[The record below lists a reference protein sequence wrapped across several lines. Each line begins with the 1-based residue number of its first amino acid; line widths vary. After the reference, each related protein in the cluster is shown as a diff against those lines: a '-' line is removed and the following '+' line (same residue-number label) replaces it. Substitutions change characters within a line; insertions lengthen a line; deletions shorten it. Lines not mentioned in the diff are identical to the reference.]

1 MVREVFHYLN
11 ITRKACH
18 HLDDQ
23 VLDFFDFTF
32 ILDGQMVYYAN
43 GKKYTVK
50 KNDAIFLRPGTL
62 RSRNAGTEPVRYVS
76 FNFYASDSANFPFP
90 DYMPGCIT
98 ANIRNLIAAHPY
110 KHLSTFYHAKEKCA
124 SILNYIIYELLDSS
138 TVRCN
143 NEHVARM
150 INYIDENILEKLSLT
165 SISNHVGL
173 TKEYTCNIFKRETGK
188 TLIDYI
194 NERKILL
201 AKELILNNEMS
212 LTEVSE
218 YLGFDNYN
226 YFSRLFKKYL
236 QSSPMALKRK

>member
-1 MVREVFHYLN
+1 MVEEVFHYLN

-18 HLDDQ
+18 HLDNQ
-23 VLDFFDFTF
+23 ILDFFDFTF

-43 GKKYTVK
+43 GRKYTVK

-76 FNFYASDSANFPFP
+76 FNFHASTGTGFPFP

-98 ANIRNLIAAHPY
+98 PNIRKLIAAHPY
-110 KHLSTFYHAKEKCA
+110 HHLSTFYHTKEKCA
-124 SILNYIIYELLDSS
+124 SILNYILYELLDSS
-138 TVRCN
+138 TVRCD
-143 NEHVARM
+143 NEHVAR
-150 INYIDENILEKLSLT
+150 IISYIDENILEKHTLA
-165 SISNHVGL
+165 SISSYAGL

-188 TLIDYI
+188 TLIDYV

-201 AKELILNNEMS
+201 AKELILNNEMPLS
-212 LTEVSE
+212 EVAV

-236 QSSPMALKRK
+236 NSSPMSLKRK